1 MNNITGYP
9 SKDKPWLK
17 YYDPKLISEQI
28 PNCSLYEYMFLNN
41 KDYLDNT
48 AINYF
53 GAKITYSELFSMI
66 DVAAK
71 SFVSQ
76 GVKPGDV
83 VTIVTISC
91 VNSVVCF
98 YALNKI
104 GAVSNFVNVLS
115 NEEDIAKYVSE
126 FDSKIIVSL
135 DLFANKVLSAI
146 QNTSFKKIIVYSLS
160 YKMPT
165 LTKLGFGIK
174 TRKMDKSY
182 KKNSVAIL
190 WDDFISNAANNEL
203 HEKKCPQDIC
213 YIGHTGGT
221 TGFPKSVLLSNHSF
235 NSVAWQ
241 YVMKFERDRKDVF
254 LSVMVPF
261 VTYGSIIN
269 IHMPLCLGMELA
281 IIPKFEAKDWSNY
294 IKKYKP
300 VHLCAIPAYVA
311 QLADDSKVDKM
322 DLSMLKTVGM
332 GGEGMNVPLEE
343 KINDFLSKHGS
354 IAKVIK
360 GYGMTEVCATAV
372 TEYVGAQK
380 VGSVGIPFVKNNV
393 MIFDTENQV
402 ELKCGE
408 VGEICLQCE
417 SMMFGYNDN
426 QAEMEMLIKK
436 HSDGSEWIHTG
447 DLGYMDEDGYIFIEG
462 RMKRMI
468 MTIHEGVVYKIFPA
482 QTETVLN
489 KNDIVH
495 ESCIVKLDKGNDI
508 GIKAVIVKEDKAYNN
523 EKLIKELI
531 DACQG
536 ELSVYQIPEK
546 FVFLDEF
553 PRTAAGK
560 IDYRALEMRR

>member
-1 MNNITGYP
+1 MDVTEIIYP

-17 YYDPKLISEQI
+17 YYDSKLISEQI
-28 PNCSLYEYMFLNN
+28 PDCSLYEYMFKNN
-41 KDYLDNT
+41 KKHLDNT

-53 GAKITYSELFSMI
+53 GTKITYSELFSMI
-66 DVAAK
+66 DAAAK
-71 SFVSQ
+71 AFVRQ

-83 VTIVTISC
+83 VTVVTISC

-115 NEEDIAKYVSE
+115 NEEDIAKYISE
-126 FDSKIIVSL
+126 FESRIIVAL
-135 DLFANKVLSAI
+135 DLFANEVLAAV
-146 QNTSFKKIIVYSLS
+146 QNTSIKRLIVYSLT
-160 YKMPT
+160 YKMPM
-165 LTKLGFGIK
+165 LTKLGFEIK

-182 KKNSVAIL
+182 KNNSLAIL
-190 WDDFISNAANNEL
+190 WDEFISNATNDEL
-203 HEKKCPQDIC
+203 LEQKCPEDIC

-235 NSVAWQ
+235 NAVAWQ

-254 LSVMVPF
+254 LSAIVPF
-261 VTYGSIIN
+261 VAYGAIIN
-269 IHMPLCLGMELA
+269 MHMPLCLGLELA
-281 IIPKFEAKDWSNY
+281 LIPKFEAKDWSNY

-311 QLADDSKVDKM
+311 QLADDPKVDKM
-322 DLSMLKTVGM
+322 DLSRLKTVGM

-343 KINDFLSKHGS
+343 KINDFLSRHGS
-354 IAKVIK
+354 KAKVIK

-380 VGSVGIPFVKNNV
+380 VGSVGIPFAKNNV
-393 MIFDTENQV
+393 MIFDVENQV

-417 SMMFGYNDN
+417 SMMLGYHDN

-447 DLGYMDEDGYIFIEG
+447 DLGYMDTDGFIFVEG
-462 RMKRMI
+462 RMKRVI
-468 MTIHEGVVYKIFPA
+468 MTYFDGVGYKIYPA
-482 QTETVLN
+482 HTEDILN
-489 KNDIVH
+489 KHDAVH
-495 ESCIVKLDKGNDI
+495 ESCVVTLNKGNEV
-508 GIKAVIVKEDKAYNN
+508 GIKAVIVKEDKAYND

-531 DACQG
+531 DACQD

-553 PRTAAGK
+553 PRTATGK
-560 IDYRALEMRR
+560 IDYRALEG